1 MTSAPITY
9 ANDLV
14 LSFPSTDLQRTRDW
28 YERHL
33 GFMHRFTAEAIGW
46 MELSS
51 HMQGVHLGFGVNT
64 DPNPGN
70 CVPVFGV
77 VDLETTRKTLKAEGI
92 RFDGKTIIIEGM
104 VKLATLYDPDN
115 NALMLSQDLSQQ

>member
-1 MTSAPITY
+1 MAASPITF

-28 YERHL
+28 YEHHL
-33 GFMHRFTAEAIGW
+33 GFQHRFTADAISW
-46 MELSS
+46 MELCS
-51 HMQGVHLGFGVNT
+51 HMQGVHLGFALNT
-64 DPNPGN
+64 EPNPGN

-77 VDLETTRKTLKAEGI
+77 VDLDTTRKTLEAEGI
-92 RFDGKTIIIEGM
+92 RFDGETIVIDGM

-115 NALMLSQDLSQQ
+115 NALMLSQDLSDA